1 MVRGKWIQAR
11 AQTKTVNVNAIFNA
25 DARCEHG
32 LILISLRYTWIPHTN
47 RFITNVTFRHVF
59 YWALFDTSIAMM
71 NPVIIMLLLATL
83 SPSNQATDE
92 GVNLEQRLIQM
103 QMDFQGKIE
112 AEYQVV
118 FIADCFVTLMSWFY
132 IYVYIYKT

>member
-1 MVRGKWIQAR
+1 
-11 AQTKTVNVNAIFNA
+11 
-25 DARCEHG
+25 
-32 LILISLRYTWIPHTN
+32 
-47 RFITNVTFRHVF
+47 
-59 YWALFDTSIAMM
+59 MM

-83 SPSNQATDE
+83 LPSNQATDE

-103 QMDFQGKIE
+103 QMDFQRKIE